1 MNAHTLPAAAAT
13 GTPAAAA
20 AAAGCFHCGDELPRA
35 PVRALMQ
42 NGTESFCCAGC
53 AAAAQWIHSA
63 RLDDYYLLRSA
74 SSMRVAAEPADLG
87 IWDREDVIAPH
98 VRNVPQGR
106 EIVLL
111 TDGMRCAAC
120 AWLIDRALAREA
132 GVSGIC
138 ANAVTGR
145 IRLVWN
151 PALNRLSV
159 ILGRLQSL
167 GYRPYL
173 ASDLATETARRR
185 ERNGWLLRLGLA
197 GIATLQAMMF
207 AEALYLDTAH
217 QMPLPTRD
225 FFRWL
230 TFLLATPVVFYAGF
244 PFLAGA
250 WHELRQRRAGMDVL
264 VSASV
269 LLAWGA
275 STVETMRG
283 GAQVWFDAAVMFVFL
298 LLAARMLEQGAR
310 RLSTERIDTLA
321 RLRPVL
327 AQQELDGSMRE
338 VTVTQLQCGDIIRVP
353 AGEHVPADATLL
365 TADAAFDESLL
376 TGEAREVW
384 RRPGD
389 AVLAGSLC
397 RTQPLRLQV
406 TAAGSATRLSA
417 LTRLVLQAQ
426 ECRPAAARTADRIAS
441 WFVLGL
447 VGLAV
452 VAYFYWRTTEP
463 ARAFEVALAILVISC
478 PCALSLSVPAALA
491 AAYSRLSA
499 LGVLVVRPDALQTLA
514 SVDTIV
520 FDKTGTLG
528 DGQWQIEQVTA
539 FDDLDPNAALQMAAA
554 LEGDAL
560 HPIASAFRPHA
571 GPRTASQVRNQAGGG
586 IEGCIDGKLLRIGTA
601 RFAADRQDDGAIWL
615 GTGARALA
623 RFTLREQPRPESSGT
638 LLRLRNMGL
647 RLQVLSGDASS
658 AVQDFVSRL
667 GVPLEVSA
675 GRLLPEDKLARIRAL
690 QQQGRKVAMV
700 GDGIN
705 DAPVLGGA
713 DVPIAVSGGAALAR
727 QSADLVLLNPS
738 LQRVGDAIELARRT
752 RRIVRQ
758 NLGWA
763 MGYNLVAVPIAAM
776 GYIPPWA
783 AAFAMVVSSLT
794 VTLNALRLARGR
806 QT

>member
-1 MNAHTLPAAAAT
+1 MTLALHAAAAEGAHAT
-13 GTPAAAA
+13 AV
-20 AAAGCFHCGDELPRA
+20 AGCFHCGEDLPRT
-35 PVRALMQ
+35 PVRASMQ
-42 NGTESFCCAGC
+42 DGMQQFCCAGC
-53 AAAAQWIHSA
+53 AAAAQWIHDA

-74 SSMRVAAEPADLG
+74 GGTRVAPDPADLA
-87 IWDREDVIAPH
+87 IWDREDVVAPH

-132 GVSGIC
+132 GVVEIC

-145 IRLVWN
+145 IRLIWN
-151 PALNRLSV
+151 PARNRLSA

-173 ASDLATETARRR
+173 ACDIATERARRR

-217 QMPLPTRD
+217 HMPLPTRD

-250 WHELRQRRAGMDVL
+250 WRELQQRRAGMDL
-264 VSASV
+264 LISAST

-275 STVETMRG
+275 STWETMRG

-310 RLSTERIDTLA
+310 RLATERIDVLS

-327 AQQELDGSMRE
+327 AQQELPQGGVRG
-338 VTVTQLQCGDIIRVP
+338 VLVTQLQPGDIIRVP
-353 AGEHVPADATLL
+353 AGEHVPADGRLL
-365 TADAAFDESLL
+365 DAPAALDESLL
-376 TGEAREVW
+376 TGEAREVQHQ
-384 RRPGD
+384 PG
-389 AVLAGSLC
+389 AALLAGSIC
-397 RTQPLRLQV
+397 AAQALRVQV
-406 TAAGSATRLSA
+406 TAAGTATRLSA

-426 ECRPAAARTADRIAS
+426 ENRPAAARQAERIAS

-447 VGLAV
+447 VAMALM
-452 VAYFYWRTTEP
+452 AYLYWRATEP
-463 ARAFEVALAILVISC
+463 ARAFEVALAMLVISC

-491 AAYSRLSA
+491 AAYSRLSS
-499 LGVLVVRPDALQTLA
+499 LGVLVLRPDALHTLA
-514 SVDTIV
+514 EIDTVV

-528 DGQWQIEQVTA
+528 DGQWQVEGVTSFA
-539 FDDLDPNAALQMAAA
+539 GHGKAELLQLAAA
-554 LEGDAL
+554 LEGDAQ

-571 GPRTASQVRNQAGGG
+571 DMNIATAVRREPGQG
-586 IEGCIDGKLLRIGTA
+586 IQGTINGQQLRLGTA
-601 RFAADRQDDGAIWL
+601 PFAAAQPDDGAIWL
-615 GTGARALA
+615 GTGAQPLA
-623 RFTLREQPRPESSGT
+623 RFTLREQPRPESGAT
-638 LLRLRNMGL
+638 LRRLGDMGL
-647 RLQVLSGDASS
+647 RLQVLSGDAES
-658 AVQDFVSRL
+658 AVQRFTALLD
-667 GVPLEVSA
+667 VPLEAMA
-675 GRLLPEDKLARIRAL
+675 GRLLPEDKLARIRTL

-713 DVPIAVSGGAALAR
+713 DVSIAASDGAALAR

-738 LQRVGDAIELARRT
+738 LQRVGDAIALARRT

-758 NLGWA
+758 NLAWA
-763 MGYNLVAVPIAAM
+763 IGYNLLAVPIAAL
-776 GYIPPWA
+776 GYIQPWA
-783 AAFAMVVSSLT
+783 AALAMVVSSLT

-806 QT
+806 QP

>member
-1 MNAHTLPAAAAT
+1 MNATVLPAADARHA
-13 GTPAAAA
+13 PRDAAAA
-20 AAAGCFHCGDELPRA
+20 ACFHCGEPLPLAQEPFR
-35 PVRALMQ
+35 Q
-42 NGTESFCCAGC
+42 GEQSFCCAGC
-53 AAAAQWIHSA
+53 ATAAQWIHSA
-63 RLDDYYLLRSA
+63 RLDDYYRLRTAASA
-74 SSMRVAAEPADLG
+74 RVSPDLADLG

-120 AWLIDRALAREA
+120 AWLIDRALARED
-132 GVSGIC
+132 GVGEIC

-145 IRLVWN
+145 IRLIWN
-151 PALNRLSV
+151 PAQNRLSA

-173 ASDLATETARRR
+173 AGDLTSERARRR

-250 WHELRQRRAGMDVL
+250 WRELQQRRAGMDVL
-264 VSASV
+264 VSAST

-275 STVETMRG
+275 STYETLRG

-310 RLSTERIDTLA
+310 RLATERIDTLA

-327 AQQELDGSMRE
+327 AQQELAGGATRG
-338 VTVTQLQCGDIIRVP
+338 VTVTQLQAGDIIRVP
-353 AGEHVPADATLL
+353 AGEHVPADGTLL
-365 TADAAFDESLL
+365 DAVAALDESLL
-376 TGEAREVW
+376 TGESREVLHQ
-384 RRPGD
+384 PGE
-389 AVLAGSLC
+389 AVLAGSIC
-397 RTQPLRLQV
+397 AAQPLRLRV
-406 TAAGSATRLSA
+406 TAAGAATRLSA
-417 LTRLVLQAQ
+417 LTRLVQQAQ
-426 ECRPAAARTADRIAS
+426 ESRPAAARQADRIAS
-441 WFVLGL
+441 WFVAGL
-447 VGLAV
+447 VTLALLTWL
-452 VAYFYWRTTEP
+452 YWRATEP
-463 ARAFEVALAILVISC
+463 ARAFEVALAMLVISC
-478 PCALSLSVPAALA
+478 PCALSLAVPAALA

-499 LGVLVVRPDALQTLA
+499 LGVLVLRPDALQTLA
-514 SVDTIV
+514 EVDTVV

-528 DGQWQIEQVTA
+528 DGHWQIEGTTTFGGCSTLEV
-539 FDDLDPNAALQMAAA
+539 LQLAAA
-554 LEGDAL
+554 LEGDAS

-571 GPRTASQVRNQAGGG
+571 DQRLVTQMRREAGRGV
-586 IEGCIDGKLLRIGTA
+586 EGCINGLHLRLGTA
-601 RFAADRQDDGAIWL
+601 QFAAGQADDEAIWL
-615 GTGARALA
+615 GTGALALA
-623 RFTLREQPRPESSGT
+623 RFTLREQPRPESRAT
-638 LLRLRNMGL
+638 LQ
-647 RLQVLSGDASS
+647 RLQQLGLQLQVQSGDAVA
-658 AVQDFVSRL
+658 AVQRFVAQL
-667 GVPLEVSA
+667 GVPLEAAA
-675 GRLLPEDKLARIRAL
+675 GRQLPEDKLARIRAL
-690 QQQGRKVAMV
+690 QAQGRKVAMV

-713 DVPIAVSGGAALAR
+713 DVSIAASGGAALAR
-727 QSADLVLLNPS
+727 QSADIVLLNPS
-738 LQRVGDAIELARRT
+738 LQRVADSIELARRT

-758 NLGWA
+758 NLAWA
-763 MGYNLVAVPIAAM
+763 IAYNLVAVPIAAT
-776 GYIPPWA
+776 GHIQPWA
-783 AAFAMVVSSLT
+783 AALSMVVSSLT

-806 QT
+806 PS